1 MDAPNDRYPIPAHAP
16 VYHLEPSARRVS
28 RGRFYTVL
36 DSVFAGLGLLLTFWF
51 VITLFLSSLTFS
63 WQSIVLLLAFWFVL
77 TYLALPRLHQ
87 LFTTLYVPDYFMAR
101 TKTADGLLG
110 DPVNLALMGSEADIH
125 AAMRRANWIQADPIT
140 LRSSLGIIKSS
151 VTRKSYPAAPVSDL
165 YLFGRKHDFAYQ
177 QEVDGNASQRH
188 HVRFWRVPEG
198 WTLPGGQHVEWLA
211 AGTYDKSVGLSSL
224 TLQITHKID
233 ENIDAERDYI
243 IDTVR
248 YQDHDCDV
256 DVIEQFSTAFHDR
269 NGGGDAVRTDGHMPV
284 LDVTGAAERAH
295 AQGIDLHQDESIDVS
310 LPNSSVDG
318 ALDKETP
325 PTSLT
330 MAGIFLAIRLL
341 IVAVATVVT
350 VSTNGGNGADIGG
363 ELIGFAIVLALQV
376 GLYIYTL
383 KRRRWARLILL
394 ILATFSAVVHNYMV
408 TVDETPT
415 LLHFADAGTAL
426 ALVLALSAPSA
437 REWVDRIRRR
447 GGDAPIG
454 Y

>member
-1 MDAPNDRYPIPAHAP
+1 M
-16 VYHLEPSARRVS
+16 
-28 RGRFYTVL
+28 
-36 DSVFAGLGLLLTFWF
+36 FAGLGLLLTFWF

-87 LFTTLYVPDYFMAR
+87 LFTTLYVADYFMAR

-140 LRSSLGIIKSS
+140 LRSSLDIIKSS

-165 YLFGRKHDFAYQ
+165 YLFGRKHDFAYK
-177 QEVDGNASQRH
+177 QEADGNASQRH

-211 AGTYDKSVGLSSL
+211 AGTYDKPVGLSSL

-256 DVIEQFSTAFHDR
+256 DAIEQFSTAFHDR

-284 LDVTGAAERAH
+284 LEVPGPRSVRTRKA
-295 AQGIDLHQDESIDVS
+295 SICTRMS
-310 LPNSSVDG
+310 PSTFRS
-318 ALDKETP
+318 
-325 PTSLT
+325 PTHPS
-330 MAGIFLAIRLL
+330 MAPW
-341 IVAVATVVT
+341 T
-350 VSTNGGNGADIGG
+350 
-363 ELIGFAIVLALQV
+363 
-376 GLYIYTL
+376 
-383 KRRRWARLILL
+383 RRPRP
-394 ILATFSAVVHNYMV
+394 H
-408 TVDETPT
+408 P
-415 LLHFADAGTAL
+415 
-426 ALVLALSAPSA
+426 
-437 REWVDRIRRR
+437 
-447 GGDAPIG
+447 
-454 Y
+454 

>member
-1 MDAPNDRYPIPAHAP
+1 MTSADSTYPVPTEPP
-16 VYHLEPSARRVS
+16 VYDLEPSTKPVS
-28 RGRFYTVL
+28 NGRFYTLL

-51 VITLFLSSLTFS
+51 VIALFLSSLSFS
-63 WQSIVLLLAFWFVL
+63 WQSLVLLLAFWFIL

-110 DPVNLALMGSEADIH
+110 DPVNLGLMGSEADIH
-125 AAMRRANWIQADPIT
+125 AAMRRAQWIQADPIT

-198 WTLPGGQHVEWLA
+198 WTLPGGQHVDWLA
-211 AGTYDKSVGLSSL
+211 AGTYDKSVGLSTL
-224 TLQITHKID
+224 TFQITHKID

-243 IDTVR
+243 INTAR
-248 YQDHDCDV
+248 YYDPDCDV
-256 DVIEQFSTAFHDR
+256 EVIEQFSTAFHDR

-284 LDVTGAAERAH
+284 LKVNGAAERAR
-295 AQGIDLHQDESIDVS
+295 AAGIDLHQDESIDVS
-310 LPNSSVDG
+310 VPNAVVND

-341 IVAVATVVT
+341 IIAVATIVT
-350 VSTNGGNGADIGG
+350 VSTNGVSGVDIGG
-363 ELIGFAIVLALQV
+363 EFIGFIIVLAVQV
-376 GLYIYTL
+376 GLFIMTL

-394 ILATFSAVVHNYMV
+394 VLATMSAIIRNYVV
-408 TVDETPT
+408 TVDDSPT
-415 LLHFADAGTAL
+415 LLHFADAGTSL

-454 Y
+454 H